1 MASSVLDL
9 RPVSER
15 PPQLLY
21 SFEEAGAIL
30 SVSGRQMQI
39 LVRQG
44 LIPSVRIGRL
54 VRLSRS
60 DLEAYVGTLRAERR

>member
-1 MASSVLDL
+1 VEEPHGFFGA
-9 RPVSER
+9 RPQAGFER

-54 VRLSRS
+54 VQTLSFRP
-60 DLEAYVGTLRAERR
+60 